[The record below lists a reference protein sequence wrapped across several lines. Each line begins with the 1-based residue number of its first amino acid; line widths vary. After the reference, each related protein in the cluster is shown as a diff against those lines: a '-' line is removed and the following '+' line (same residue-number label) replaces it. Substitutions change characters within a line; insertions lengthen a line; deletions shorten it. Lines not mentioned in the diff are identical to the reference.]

1 MGKYAM
7 AVDLEK
13 CIGCGACIV
22 ACKAENRVPPDVFRL
37 TVYELEQG
45 TFPDVKIEFR
55 HDQCRHCEIA
65 PCVSVCPT
73 GASFIDTDGLV
84 RLNATRCIGCKAC
97 VVACPYDAR
106 FTNPEK
112 GFAEKCSFCDHRL
125 EEGKKPACVETCPT
139 SARVF
144 GDLDDPKSDIR
155 VALHKKKIHVPR
167 KEMGTRPK
175 FFYLKKKIMEEV

>member
-22 ACKAENRVPPDVFRL
+22 ACKAENRVPADVFRL

-73 GASFIDTDGLV
+73 GASFIDNNGLV

-106 FTNPEK
+106 FTNPDK
-112 GFAEKCSFCDHRL
+112 GFAEKCSFCDHL
-125 EEGKKPACVETCPT
+125 LDEGKKPACVQTCPT
-139 SARVF
+139 GARTF

-155 VALHKKKIHVPR
+155 VALKNKKIHVPQ
-167 KEMGTRPK
+167 KEIGTRPK